1 MLERLKRF
9 FADSRIAHILKTY
22 ELIHGSLLAKGLS
35 FSLIVAAVP
44 LLFLLFTV
52 SSFILD
58 PEIIAV
64 LDSVLYGFLPAD
76 QRANL
81 LRGVQRYAREE
92 SSLSLIT
99 GFLFLLAVNN
109 LFFDL
114 SRLIAAGLGIR
125 RGVARGRLAALL
137 APLAFIGVLYGATL
151 LAAAGRWFADVVGLT
166 PTTFRVVTLI
176 VSTLLIGIAILLL
189 YRWIGGRRLKLI
201 PTAIVSLT
209 AGIVWQG
216 VLYGAGLTVRIAG
229 TRFVAYGILA
239 WAVVFLI
246 FMRVVA
252 DILLYGAIILSH
264 YMKKRG
270 VTQHGRATH
279 AMEQTSP
286 ESGS

>member
-1 MLERLKRF
+1 MLERLKKF
-9 FADSRIAHILKTY
+9 LSESRVAYVLKTY

-44 LLFLLFTV
+44 LLFLLFTI
-52 SSFILD
+52 SSFVLN
-58 PEIIAV
+58 PEIIEI
-64 LDSVLYGFLPAD
+64 LDNVLYGFLPTD
-76 QRANL
+76 QRADL
-81 LRGVQRYAREE
+81 LEGVQRYAREE

-114 SRLIAAGLGIR
+114 SRVIAAGLGIR

-137 APLAFIGVLYGATL
+137 APLALVGVLYGATL
-151 LAAAGRWFADVVGLT
+151 LSGAGRWLADAVGLT
-166 PTTFRVVTLI
+166 PTTFRVVTLV
-176 VSTLLIGIAILLL
+176 VSTLLIGIVILLL
-189 YRWIGGRRLKLI
+189 YRWIGGRRLKLL
-201 PTAIVSLT
+201 PTAIVSLA
-209 AGIVWQG
+209 AGVIWQG
-216 VLYGAGLTVRIAG
+216 ILFVAGLTVRIAG

-264 YMKKRG
+264 YMRKRG
-270 VTQHGRATH
+270 STQHERAGRAEPG
-279 AMEQTSP
+279 AL
-286 ESGS
+286 

>member
-1 MLERLKRF
+1 
-9 FADSRIAHILKTY
+9 
-22 ELIHGSLLAKGLS
+22 LS

-44 LLFLLFTV
+44 LLFLLFTI
-52 SSFILD
+52 SSFFLD

-64 LDSVLYGFLPAD
+64 LDSVLYGFLPED
-76 QRANL
+76 LRANL
-81 LRGVQRYAREE
+81 LEGVQRYAREE

-114 SRLIAAGLGIR
+114 SRVIAAGLGIR

-137 APLAFIGVLYGATL
+137 APLAFVGVLYGATL
-151 LAAAGRWFADVVGLT
+151 LSGAGRWFANTVGLS
-166 PTTFRVVTLI
+166 PTVFRVVTLV
-176 VSTLLIGIAILLL
+176 VSTLLIGTVILLL
-189 YRWIGGRRLKLI
+189 YRWIGGRRLRLF
-201 PTAIVSLT
+201 PTAIVSL
-209 AGIVWQG
+209 AAAIVWQG
-216 VLYGAGLTVRIAG
+216 ILYVAGLTVRIAG

-270 VTQHGRATH
+270 VTQHGPAPQRKEHEDVPATPR
-279 AMEQTSP
+279 TPPPSV
-286 ESGS
+286 